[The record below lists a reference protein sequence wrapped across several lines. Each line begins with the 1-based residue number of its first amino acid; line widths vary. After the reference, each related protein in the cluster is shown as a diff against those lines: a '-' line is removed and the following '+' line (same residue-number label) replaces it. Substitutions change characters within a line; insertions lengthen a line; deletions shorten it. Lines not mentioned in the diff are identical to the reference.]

1 MTTMPDRRPLLR
13 ETAYETLRD
22 AVVRGDVAPGE
33 PVRDTE
39 LAHRLGLSRAPVRD
53 ALTRLGHEGLVETRP
68 QSYTRVTSVASRD
81 VREAATVVRVLHQ
94 LAARSTSGALG
105 EAEIAEMRDAHR
117 RFGDAAERGAVEEA
131 LRADDDLHRVLHDA
145 FGNHAASA
153 TVERYT
159 PLIRRLQLLRPEGAT
174 AAGPR
179 GELIEACA
187 GGYGEAAAEHLAA
200 LWRGLEELPDDL
212 RFR

>member
-1 MTTMPDRRPLLR
+1 MTAMPDRRPLLR

-33 PVRDTE
+33 PVRDAE

-68 QSYTRVTSVASRD
+68 QSYTRVTSVVPRE

-94 LAARSTSGALG
+94 LAARSAAGALD
-105 EAEIAEMRDAHR
+105 ETEIATMREAQHR
-117 RFGDAAERGAVEEA
+117 FREASERDAVEEA
-131 LRADDDLHRVLHDA
+131 LRADDDLHRVLHER

-159 PLIRRLQLLRPEGAT
+159 PLIRRLQLLR
-174 AAGPR
+174 AAGARAPGPR
-179 GELIEACA
+179 AELIEACA
-187 GGYGEAAAEHLAA
+187 GGRGETAAEHVAA
-200 LWRGLEELPDDL
+200 LWRDLEELPDDL